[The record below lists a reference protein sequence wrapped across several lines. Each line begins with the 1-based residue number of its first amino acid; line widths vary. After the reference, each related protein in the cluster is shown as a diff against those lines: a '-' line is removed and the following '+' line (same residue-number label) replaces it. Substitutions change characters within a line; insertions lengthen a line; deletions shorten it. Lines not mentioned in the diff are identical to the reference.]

1 MDPYVYGGGAMLDAA
16 TSLKMGGSAI
26 GAILLMK
33 AVDYFM
39 NRRAN
44 RAQENQLI
52 AAADGSAGLIEKLN
66 TRIIALESRQTD
78 LESRLNEEVE
88 KRLKAQEEVSRLR
101 QRIAVFTAVMR
112 HHKIDVPAE
121 DMT

>member
-1 MDPYVYGGGAMLDAA
+1 MDPYMYGGGAMLDAA

-112 HHKIDVPAE
+112 HHKIDVPPE